1 MRKRFAIMLSTLASI
16 VLILCI
22 LFTAL
27 QLTINNRTFLE
38 YEYGRLSL
46 AREMGMSNND
56 LIASCQRLIDYME
69 GRVDS
74 IDITVTVDGEQT
86 LMFDQ
91 QQEVS
96 HMRDVRTI
104 YQACR
109 TMRDFGVLLALV
121 LYLLGAL
128 LHMRT
133 ALHTLASGYC
143 CGAFVVALF
152 AAFLGT
158 WAALDFSNFWTFF
171 HQMLFWNDD
180 WLFDAAASRMIN
192 MLPERFFADVIVRM
206 AALFGA
212 ALLALAAASAAAL
225 YNIRKKRRA
234 ARARALA
241 RRRAA
246 RRQAQKEAGAAQP
259 DAPAAP
265 AADAPG
271 ESARQAAE
279 PAARQDAPAGREA
292 RP

>member
-143 CGAFVVALF
+143 YGAFVVVLF

-180 WLFDAAASRMIN
+180 WLFDAATSRMIN

-206 AALFGA
+206 AALWNGRVAVTGLSPQLRRMAELSGIASLA
-212 ALLALAAASAAAL
+212 AL
-225 YNIRKKRRA
+225 
-234 ARARALA
+234 
-241 RRRAA
+241 
-246 RRQAQKEAGAAQP
+246 E
-259 DAPAAP
+259 DPAEE
-265 AADAPG
+265 D
-271 ESARQAAE
+271 EK
-279 PAARQDAPAGREA
+279 
-292 RP
+292 

>member
-109 TMRDFGVLLALV
+109 TMRDFGVLLALGLRLLFGRGRHTQARPALAPV
-121 LYLLGAL
+121 LFFA
-128 LHMRT
+128 
-133 ALHTLASGYC
+133 
-143 CGAFVVALF
+143 
-152 AAFLGT
+152 AAFLGRF
-158 WAALDFSNFWTFF
+158 L
-171 HQMLFWNDD
+171 
-180 WLFDAAASRMIN
+180 LFDE
-192 MLPERFFADVIVRM
+192 L
-206 AALFGA
+206 
-212 ALLALAAASAAAL
+212 
-225 YNIRKKRRA
+225 RA
-234 ARARALA
+234 AGLLY
-241 RRRAA
+241 
-246 RRQAQKEAGAAQP
+246 GF
-259 DAPAAP
+259 
-265 AADAPG
+265 
-271 ESARQAAE
+271 
-279 PAARQDAPAGREA
+279 
-292 RP
+292 